1 MPDSLEPQRAD
12 GVPPMADRQSAA
24 ESVEASGASVSRTD
38 GADET
43 GRLVPI
49 ADPNVGLP
57 PAAARI
63 LAAAREVLV
72 TKGFGGLTLRAIA
85 EESGENSAMVQY
97 YFGNK
102 AGLVTALIDSNFRD
116 DLAGV
121 TSVMSSVTGD
131 DLLPKFVESLRTI
144 SAWPSFRVFF
154 DVLPYALRRE
164 QFKSRMASVYD
175 WYRQTKLEWLR
186 AEDIEP
192 DTQAHSDALLGF
204 AELVVAVVDG
214 LAIQKAIDDEFD
226 LSRPYAVLEVLL
238 QEGLPELL
246 GTDLSQRSASSDP
259 PVAS

>member
-1 MPDSLEPQRAD
+1 MPDPLEPYGAD
-12 GVPPMADRQSAA
+12 GGTPMVDRQSPGESA
-24 ESVEASGASVSRTD
+24 ESSGESVSW
-38 GADET
+38 ADAAGET
-43 GRLVPI
+43 RRGMPI
-49 ADPNVGLP
+49 DDPTSNLP

-72 TKGFGGLTLRAIA
+72 TKGFGGLTLRAIS

-204 AELVVAVVDG
+204 AELIVAVVDG

-246 GTDLSQRSASSDP
+246 GTDLSQGSASSDP
-259 PVAS
+259 VAS

>member
-1 MPDSLEPQRAD
+1 MPHRLEPRSAD
-12 GVPPMADRQSAA
+12 EVSAMVNRHDAA
-24 ESVEASGASVSRTD
+24 ESAASPEARVSCTD
-38 GADET
+38 GAGEALRRMPVEDTPSE
-43 GRLVPI
+43 
-49 ADPNVGLP
+49 LP

-72 TKGFGGLTLRAIA
+72 TKGFGGLTLKAIA

-131 DLLPKFVESLRTI
+131 DLLPKYIESLRTI

-164 QFKSRMASVYD
+164 QYKSRVAGVYD

-186 AEDIEP
+186 AKDREL
-192 DTQAHSDALLGF
+192 DTQAHTDALLGF
-204 AELVVAVVDG
+204 AELIVAVVDG
-214 LAIQKAIDDEFD
+214 LAIQKAIDDDFD

-238 QEGLPELL
+238 REGLPELL
-246 GTDLSQRSASSDP
+246 GTDLSQ
-259 PVAS
+259 

>member
-1 MPDSLEPQRAD
+1 MSDHLEPHGAD
-12 GVPPMADRQSAA
+12 AAAPIVNLHDRGEGA
-24 ESVEASGASVSRTD
+24 ESPGANLSWTGGAGEAHR
-38 GADET
+38 
-43 GRLVPI
+43 RMPI
-49 ADPNVGLP
+49 EDPMPNLP

-72 TKGFGGLTLRAIA
+72 TKGFGGLTLKAIA

-102 AGLVTALIDSNFRD
+102 AGLVTAMIDSNFRD

-164 QFKSRMASVYD
+164 QFKSRMAAVYD
-175 WYRQTKLEWLR
+175 FYRQIKLEWLR
-186 AEDIEP
+186 AEDGEP
-192 DTQAHSDALLGF
+192 DTQAHNDVLLGF
-204 AELVVAVVDG
+204 AELIVAVVDG
-214 LAIQKAIDDEFD
+214 LAIQKAIDDDFD
-226 LSRPYAVLEVLL
+226 LSRPYAVLEYLL
-238 QEGLPELL
+238 QKGLPELL
-246 GTDLSQRSASSDP
+246 GTDLTQGSASGCGD
-259 PVAS
+259 

>member
-1 MPDSLEPQRAD
+1 MPFEDTSSD
-12 GVPPMADRQSAA
+12 
-24 ESVEASGASVSRTD
+24 
-38 GADET
+38 
-43 GRLVPI
+43 
-49 ADPNVGLP
+49 LP

-63 LAAAREVLV
+63 LAAARKVLV
-72 TKGFGGLTLRAIA
+72 TEGFGGLTLKAIA

-116 DLAGV
+116 ELAGV

-164 QFKSRMASVYD
+164 EFKTRMAAVYE

-186 AEDIEP
+186 AEDRDL
-192 DTQAHSDALLGF
+192 DTQAHTDALLGF
-204 AELVVAVVDG
+204 ADLIVAVVDG
-214 LAIQKAIDDEFD
+214 LAIQKAIDDDFD

-246 GTDLSQRSASSDP
+246 GTDLGQGSASGD
-259 PVAS
+259 PVASWRVPPVSSHGTEAEERPIA

>member
-1 MPDSLEPQRAD
+1 MPDRLEPHRAD
-12 GVPPMADRQSAA
+12 GATPMANRQSAG
-24 ESVEASGASVSRTD
+24 ESAASPGAHVSRTD
-38 GADET
+38 GAGQRRPRIHIE
-43 GRLVPI
+43 
-49 ADPNVGLP
+49 DPTSNLP

-72 TKGFGGLTLRAIA
+72 TKGFGGLTLKAIA

-102 AGLVTALIDSNFRD
+102 DGLVTALIDSNFRD

-154 DVLPYALRRE
+154 DVLPYALRRA
-164 QFKSRMASVYD
+164 QFKSRMAAVYD

-186 AEDIEP
+186 AEDREL
-192 DTQAHSDALLGF
+192 DTQVHNDALLGF
-204 AELVVAVVDG
+204 AELIVAVVDG

-226 LSRPYAVLEVLL
+226 LARPYAVLEVLL
-238 QEGLPELL
+238 KEGLPELL
-246 GTDLSQRSASSDP
+246 GTDLSQGSASGDP
-259 PVAS
+259 ISP

>member
-1 MPDSLEPQRAD
+1 MVNRHTAGESAEAPGATASWAD
-12 GVPPMADRQSAA
+12 GASETRGRMPIEDPMS
-24 ESVEASGASVSRTD
+24 
-38 GADET
+38 
-43 GRLVPI
+43 
-49 ADPNVGLP
+49 NLP

-72 TKGFGGLTLRAIA
+72 TKGFGGLTLKAIA
-85 EESGENSAMVQY
+85 AESGENSAMVQY

-102 AGLVTALIDSNFRD
+102 AGLVTAMIDSNFRD

-164 QFKSRMASVYD
+164 QFRSRMAAVYD

-186 AEDIEP
+186 AKDREL
-192 DTQAHSDALLGF
+192 DTQAHTEALLGF
-204 AELVVAVVDG
+204 AELIVAVVDG

-246 GTDLSQRSASSDP
+246 GTDLSQGSASGD

>member
-1 MPDSLEPQRAD
+1 MPDRWEPHRAD
-12 GVPPMADRQSAA
+12 GATPTVNRHSHGKSA
-24 ESVEASGASVSRTD
+24 ESPGANVPSAD
-38 GADET
+38 GAGET
-43 GRLVPI
+43 HRQMPI
-49 ADPNVGLP
+49 DDPMSNLP
-57 PAAARI
+57 PAAGRI

-72 TKGFGGLTLRAIA
+72 AKGFSGLTLKAIA

-102 AGLVTALIDSNFRD
+102 AGLVTAMIDSNFRD

-164 QFKSRMASVYD
+164 QFKSRMAAVYD

-186 AEDIEP
+186 AEDRGL
-192 DTQAHSDALLGF
+192 DTQAHTDALLSF
-204 AELVVAVVDG
+204 AELIVAVVDG

-226 LSRPYAVLEVLL
+226 LSGPYAVLEFLL
-238 QEGLPELL
+238 QKGLPELL
-246 GTDLSQRSASSDP
+246 GTDLSQGPASGN